1 VERASLFAKVMLPT
15 HTCRVSETGTKDQ
28 RQNLFTIRRV
38 VVGVIVLYVVL
49 FFLLNTRRIHVNFVV
64 FSVRTHLLTALF
76 VVAVLSFIAGFLVRG
91 WSQTRSTRSR
101 RRTDRQVAPPPAAE
115 PQPVEPPERA

>member
-1 VERASLFAKVMLPT
+1 MLPA
-15 HTCRVSETGTKDQ
+15 HTCRVAEPGAKDQ
-28 RQNLFTIRRV
+28 SAAKLFTVRRV
-38 VVGVIVLYVVL
+38 AVGVIALYVVL
-49 FFLLNTRRIHVNFVV
+49 FFLLNTRRIHVNFVA

-101 RRTDRQVAPPPAAE
+101 RHTDQAAAAVSAPG
-115 PQPVEPPERA
+115 PQPVEPPERV